1 MHGIPTSP
9 VVLASEKGDTI
20 VGRAKD
26 PMDSKACENIARYMC
41 QAYDQG
47 IGFAAWMMN
56 KEDHLKASAVGQMT
70 KTIEVGKAPG
80 WLHGG
85 HCDSGTGEVL

>member
-1 MHGIPTSP
+1 
-9 VVLASEKGDTI
+9 
-20 VGRAKD
+20 
-26 PMDSKACENIARYMC
+26 MC

-70 KTIEVGKAPG
+70 KTIEVGKALAG
-80 WLHGG
+80 STADTVTAAL
-85 HCDSGTGEVL
+85 EVLLTQWVQHSKWSFNRAPSLTSKSTLPAALILA